1 MHPAVFLDLDNTII
15 HDAAGSPDPEAVS
28 LIQGAAPAIASL
40 RGLGYRVVVVANH
53 EAVARGK
60 LTDDDVHAL
69 HARVAELVSKTAN
82 GAVIDAFYYCP
93 YHPKGNLKQYKKD
106 HKNRKPK
113 PGMLQQAAEEMRLD
127 LSSSWMIGDE
137 LADVQAGRAAGART
151 VLLRADADRL
161 QPIDLAQTPGVVSEA
176 SESDRPT
183 GPDFYAVGLVDAA
196 RLIAQQP
203 RVEAEQQKRKEG
215 AGRKWDAEKV
225 AKLQVARPRRE
236 QANKPEPAAAA
247 GRAFRPWGAPV
258 PEEETDDK
266 PIVAKPFR
274 KRQHPEKA
282 PEPTPVKQP
291 PAPAQA
297 QPQQKEAPA
306 PVEQQSIPDN
316 IRQAIDKKK
325 QARANGEQ
333 PEPGVEKT
341 LKLILQ
347 ELRSQRNGAQEFSFV
362 TIIAVA
368 LQLVA
373 IICLLGGLFMGGADD
388 GLFLRWLAVALMAQ
402 LIAIATMLYGR

>member
-15 HDAAGSPDPEAVS
+15 HDASGSPDPESVS

-60 LTDDDVHAL
+60 LTEDDVHAL

-127 LSSSWMIGDE
+127 LPSSWMIGDE
-137 LADVQAGRAAGART
+137 LADVQAGRSAGTRT

-161 QPIDLAQTPGVVSEA
+161 QPIDLAQTPGVVSEV
-176 SESDRPT
+176 SEGDRPS

-215 AGRKWDAEKV
+215 AGRKWDAEKI
-225 AKLQVARPRRE
+225 AKLQVARPKRE
-236 QANKPEPAAAA
+236 EANKPEPAAAA

-258 PEEETDDK
+258 PEDEADDK

-274 KRQHPEKA
+274 KRQHLEQA

-291 PAPAQA
+291 PAPV
-297 QPQQKEAPA
+297 QQQQQEAPA
-306 PVEQQSIPDN
+306 PAEHQTIPDN
-316 IRQAIDKKK
+316 IRQAIDRKN
-325 QARANGEQ
+325 QARANGET

-347 ELRSQRNGAQEFSFV
+347 ELRTQRNGAQEFSFV

-388 GLFLRWLAVALMAQ
+388 GLFMRWLGVALMAQ
-402 LIAIATMLYGR
+402 LIAIASMLYGR

>member
-15 HDAAGSPDPEAVS
+15 HDAAGSADPASLS

-60 LTDDDVHAL
+60 MTEDDVHDL

-93 YHPKGNLKQYKKD
+93 FHPKGNLKQYKKD

-113 PGMLQQAAEEMRLD
+113 PGMLQQAAEEMQLD

-137 LADVQAGRAAGART
+137 LADVQAGRSAGTRT

-176 SESDRPT
+176 SEADRPA
-183 GPDFYAVGLVDAA
+183 GPDFFAVGLVDAA

-203 RVEAEQQKRKEG
+203 RVEAEQQKRAKEG
-215 AGRKWDAEKV
+215 SGRKWDAEKI

-236 QANKPEPAAAA
+236 PVNKPEPAAAGA
-247 GRAFRPWGAPV
+247 RAFRPWGAPV
-258 PEEETDDK
+258 PEEESDGK

-274 KRQHPEKA
+274 KRTQ
-282 PEPTPVKQP
+282 PEPDPAPVKQP
-291 PAPAQA
+291 PAPAQT
-297 QPQQKEAPA
+297 QPVPA
-306 PVEQQSIPDN
+306 PSEPQAIPDN
-316 IRQAIDKKK
+316 IRQAIDLKK
-325 QARANGEQ
+325 QARARGET
-333 PEPGVEKT
+333 PETGVDKT

-388 GLFLRWLAVALMAQ
+388 GLFFRWLAVALMAQ
-402 LIAIATMLYGR
+402 LIAIATLLYGR